1 MAWYRTGTV
10 TVTNNSL
17 TVTGV
22 DTLFLSQV
30 RPGQIF
36 VGPDG
41 VFYEIEYVVN
51 DTQLTLHTD
60 NPYQGVTASGQ
71 DYQII
76 RISEKLTS
84 EELINRMSS
93 HVEFHKALLDDQVAW
108 LNNLGTINVYNPI
121 TRTSNITVK
130 TWAQIEADMQLAG
143 ANLDEGSIQYG
154 NQGTHYWDTW
164 HNNASNTTSWYK
176 IADVYI
182 PPGTNKA
189 ASFEIRVINAD
200 SYFGYGTDFQ
210 EDTFSVALRRSG
222 AVADTPDD
230 AVIKGTRADLIRV
243 EKTAV
248 GTYEIQFQAYV
259 TDKSWNLFIFETS
272 GSDIGRTIT
281 WHKLEDSVS
290 ATGTG
295 TIYSSAATPDASSP
309 TLNRRNMSVHHLTVK
324 GDLNVEGATIT
335 AETLAVADNIITL
348 NNNYTGSS
356 PTENAGI
363 EVERGTLN
371 NVTLQWNETT
381 DKWEITE
388 DGISY
393 YDIWHEGIFDPD
405 LKADLAS
412 PSFSGTL
419 TLSNA
424 GTSIAY
430 IAGTASQ
437 LRLQSDTSNR
447 RLIGVNN
454 SEVVQS
460 QIIFHDS
467 NAVRVTGTVDTNV
480 YMEFGNSTNT
490 SYKPV
495 HIETSTDG
503 GLRLTVPAGE
513 PNEWNYISFYGS
525 DGVRDTYI
533 GTNATGQPI
542 WFSQAGEGITLEP
555 SLIRATDDLYVN
567 TNLVYHQGNFNP
579 ATKSDTGHTHTSSEI
594 TDFSSTVNGLVAKTS
609 LTYNVSSVNLGTII
623 ESGFYRIGVTPTDAP
638 SWNDFSYGQLIV
650 SHGAD
655 TQAQIFIDYNADE
668 MGFRGG
674 NDGGGWRPWS
684 RVWNSNNF
692 DPTTKADIASPSFT
706 GTVSIASILASSSS
720 IILRPQGTGV
730 DKVTFGL
737 NSVTLAAGY
746 DIIGGGDTE
755 ITGLSQ
761 VTTSNFLLQSTGP
774 VLYLRDTDS
783 TGAAQSGWISFQD
796 NGSIERAWIGY
807 GSSGNTDL
815 TVKNTQGLS
824 VVDGSLGSIL
834 RYNGLTKLT
843 AAATIDVSADMYMNN
858 YYIRELNSIIF
869 NDGTELVNRGGNGL
883 YLDGG
888 TTTALTFRDNF
899 SATMFHVY
907 GDSSGNYGILN
918 TGGAW
923 RFRLNNTT
931 GNTYIYGNNT
941 GVSNVNNLYFTQS
954 DGTSEAIL
962 GVQSSGSRDFYIQ
975 SLAGHLM
982 HYSPAGY
989 YSRFFYDAVEK
1000 LRISSGSNINYQNV
1014 DMNNNEILNVADVRL
1029 IAGGAIYSNQ
1039 NNAEIL
1045 KDHANGNVTVNAAG
1059 GELYLGFQNTTGVIL
1074 SSSLRNNASDYQIL
1088 SNSGNFLELRKT
1100 AASTSNR
1107 LQYEASLNYLFIQTQ
1122 TTGATSTP
1130 GEQAGGIAIGESANS
1145 LTGTAALRLSYTGDG
1160 WGHIGNGGW
1169 TSATDVTPVYSQ
1181 LSFSYNSDVIR
1192 AVSDFQIS
1200 DGYKLR
1206 LGTVSTDPY
1215 FSRSGNYARLQS
1227 QYGYADIGA
1236 NNTSYFHFYTDRS
1249 AFYFGDTVRVEANIL
1264 PHANLSTDA
1273 GGTANRFN
1281 NVYALNGDFT
1291 EGTNGSYAVT
1301 SGSGTNWASTIW
1313 GIGPTFCG
1321 TAAGSTYDSTGVYGI
1336 SWVRGTSTYYDA
1348 AIGEGLYIYT
1358 NGSLEGGIGTS
1369 GMAVYGNIVVSGTVD
1384 GRDVAVDGSKLDGL
1398 YAARTTGNN
1407 WGATPQIDTS
1417 GILEGMYGLH
1427 FHGADASTENDWV
1440 IQLSST
1446 AANPALYFYNDVGT
1460 LRFEFLDS
1468 GDFRADG
1475 DITAYYS
1482 DIRLKDVSGIVTNC
1496 ISSIMA
1502 IDPPIRYTATKH
1514 AEKISKGAF
1523 SSEKKEIGLSA
1534 QSVQKIFP
1542 ELVKRAPFDTGED
1555 GHSISGE
1562 DYLTLKYERLI
1573 PVLLGAIQE
1582 QQGQI
1587 DELKKRLEKIE

>member
-10 TVTNNSL
+10 TVTNGSL

-22 DTLFLSQV
+22 DTLFLSQI

-36 VGPDG
+36 VGPDD
-41 VFYEIEYVVN
+41 VFYEIEYVVS
-51 DTQLTLHTD
+51 DTELTLHTD

-93 HVEFHKALLDDQVAW
+93 HVEFHKALLDDQVSW
-108 LNNLGTINVYNPI
+108 LNDLGTINVYNPI
-121 TRTSNITVK
+121 TRTSDVTVK

-154 NQGTHYWDTW
+154 NQGAHYWDTW

-176 IADVYI
+176 IADVYV
-182 PPGTNKA
+182 PPGTNKS
-189 ASFEIRVINAD
+189 ASFDIRVQNAD

-210 EDTFSVALRRSG
+210 EDYFSVALRRSG

-230 AVIKGTRADLIRV
+230 AVVKGTRSDLIRV

-248 GTYEIQFQAYV
+248 GTYEIQFQAYIA
-259 TDKSWNLFIFETS
+259 DKSWNVFIFETS
-272 GSDIGRTIT
+272 GSDTGRTLT
-281 WHKLEDSVS
+281 WHKLEDAVA

-295 TIYSSAATPDASSP
+295 TIYSPVATPDASSP
-309 TLNRRNMSVHHLTVK
+309 THNLRNVSVHHLTVK

-371 NVTLQWNETT
+371 NVTLQWNETN
-381 DKWEITE
+381 DKWELTE
-388 DGISY
+388 DGISF

-412 PSFSGTL
+412 PTFSGTVTL
-419 TLSNA
+419 TNA
-424 GTSIAY
+424 GTSLAY
-430 IAGTASQ
+430 IAGTSSQ

-447 RLIGVNN
+447 RLVGVNN
-454 SEVVQS
+454 SDVIQS

-480 YMEFGNSTNT
+480 YMEFGNSTNI
-490 SYKPV
+490 SYKPLY
-495 HIETSTDG
+495 IETSTDG

-525 DGVRDTYI
+525 DGVRDGYV
-533 GTNATGQPI
+533 GTNSTGLPI
-542 WFSQAGEGITLEP
+542 WFSQTGEGITLEP
-555 SLIRATDDLYVN
+555 SLIRVTDDLYVN

-579 ATKSDTGHTHTSSEI
+579 STKSDTGHTHTSSEI
-594 TDFSSTVNGLVAKTS
+594 TDFSTTVNGLVAKTN
-609 LTYNVSSVNLGTII
+609 LTYNVASVNLGTIL
-623 ESGFYRIGVTPTDAP
+623 ESGFYRIGGTPTDAP
-638 SWNDFSYGQLIV
+638 AWNDFSYGQLFV
-650 SHGAD
+650 SHGSD
-655 TQAQIFIDYNADE
+655 TQAQILIDYNADE

-674 NDGGGWRPWS
+674 NDGAGWRPWS

-692 DPTTKADIASPSFT
+692 DPTTKANLASPSFT
-706 GTVSIASILASSSS
+706 GTVSIASILASASA
-720 IILRPQGTGV
+720 IVLRPSGTGTN
-730 DKVTFGL
+730 KVTFNL
-737 NSVTLAAGY
+737 NDVTLASGY

-755 ITGLSQ
+755 ITGIGNI
-761 VTTSNFLLQSTGP
+761 TTSAFSLITNIPTLIM
-774 VLYLRDTDS
+774 RDNNN
-783 TGAAQSGWISFQD
+783 TGAGQTGWISFQD
-796 NGSIERAWIGY
+796 NGSVERAWVGY
-807 GSSGNTDL
+807 GSAGNTEF
-815 TVKNTQGLS
+815 TVRNSQGPS
-824 VVDGSLGSIL
+824 IVDGSTAAVL
-834 RYNGLTKLT
+834 RYDGVDKLT
-843 AAATIDVSADMYMNN
+843 AAATIDVTADMYFNDSQ
-858 YYIRELNSIIF
+858 IRELNRIIF
-869 NDGTELVNRGGNGL
+869 NDGTELINRGGNGL
-883 YLDGG
+883 YLDGSS
-888 TTTALTFRDNF
+888 TTALTFRDNF
-899 SATMFHVY
+899 SATMFHIY
-907 GDSSGNYGILN
+907 GDASANYGFLN
-918 TGGAW
+918 TTGAW

-954 DGTSEAIL
+954 DGTSEAIV

-989 YSRFFYDAVEK
+989 YSRFFYDSVEK
-1000 LRISSGSNINYQNV
+1000 LRISNASNINYQNV
-1014 DMNNNEILNVADVRL
+1014 DMNSNELLNVADIHL
-1029 IAGGAIYSNQ
+1029 LADGAIYSNQ
-1039 NNAEIL
+1039 NGAEIL
-1045 KDHANGNVTVNAAG
+1045 KDHANGNITLSAAG
-1059 GELYLGFQNTTGVIL
+1059 GELYLGYQNTTGIRL
-1074 SSSLRNNASDYQIL
+1074 SSAIRSSGSDYQIL
-1088 SNSGNFLELRKT
+1088 STSGHLLELRKT
-1100 AASTSNR
+1100 AASSLNR
-1107 LQYEASLNYLFIQTQ
+1107 LQYDATQNYLFIQTQ
-1122 TTGATSTP
+1122 TTGATGTP
-1130 GEQAGGIAIGESANS
+1130 GEQAGGIAIGESAS
-1145 LTGTAALRLSYTGDG
+1145 TLTGTAALRLSYTGDG

-1169 TSATDVTPVYSQ
+1169 TSATDATPVYSQ
-1181 LSFSYNSDVIR
+1181 LSFSYNSDIIR
-1192 AVSDFQIS
+1192 AVSDFQVS

-1249 AFYFGDTVRVEANIL
+1249 AFYFGDVVRVDANIL
-1264 PHANLSTDA
+1264 PHANLSTDLGA
-1273 GGTANRFN
+1273 TGNRFN

-1291 EGTNGSYAVT
+1291 EGTNGSYAVS

-1313 GIGPTFCG
+1313 GIGPTFSG
-1321 TAAGSTYDSTGVYGI
+1321 SAAGSAYDATGVYGI
-1336 SWVRGTSTYYDA
+1336 SWVRSTNTYYDS
-1348 AIGEGLYIYT
+1348 AIGEGIYVYT
-1358 NGSLEGGIGTS
+1358 NGSLEGGIGTA
-1369 GMAVYGNIVVSGTVD
+1369 GMAVYGNITVSGNVD
-1384 GRDVAVDGSKLDGL
+1384 GRDVAVDGTKLDGL
-1398 YAARTTGNN
+1398 SVGWSSGNN
-1407 WGATPQIDTS
+1407 WGVTPKIDTG
-1417 GILEGMYGLH
+1417 GIMEGIYGIR
-1427 FHGADASTENDWV
+1427 FHGADASTEYDWAM
-1440 IQLSST
+1440 QLSST
-1446 AANPALYFYNDVGT
+1446 GANPDLYFYNDAGT

-1468 GDFRADG
+1468 GAFRADG

-1482 DIRLKDVSGIVTNC
+1482 DIRLKDIHGVVDNC
-1496 ISSIMA
+1496 VEALMA
-1502 IDPPIRYTATKH
+1502 IDPPIRYTATKY

-1523 SSEKKEIGLSA
+1523 SSENKEIGLSA

-1542 ELVKRAPFDTGED
+1542 ELVKRAPFDTNED

-1573 PVLLGAIQE
+1573 PILLGAIQE

-1587 DELKKRLEKIE
+1587 EDLKRRLEKIE